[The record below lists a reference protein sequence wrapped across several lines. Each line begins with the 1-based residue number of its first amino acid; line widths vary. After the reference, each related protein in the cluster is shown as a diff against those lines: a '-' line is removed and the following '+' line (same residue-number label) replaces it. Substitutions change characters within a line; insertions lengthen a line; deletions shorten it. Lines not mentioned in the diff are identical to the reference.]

1 MVMVMKERIIM
12 HIDVNNAFLS
22 WTATEMVKNGYKKD
36 IRNRYA
42 VIGGDASKRKG
53 IVLAKSNPCKSKGV
67 ITGETLYNA
76 RRKCPYLEVY
86 APDYKIYRKYSD
98 AMFNYLSTYTNVI
111 ERYSIDECFVDFSD
125 LTTLFGDPIKCAYKI
140 KEDIKNKLGFTVN
153 VGIGNNKLCAKMAS
167 DFSKPDKVHTLFNN
181 EIKTKMWP
189 LDVSDLFMIGK
200 KSSLKLKELH
210 INTIYDLAHTDKKLL
225 ERIFKK
231 MGTMM
236 WEYANGIDNS
246 EVDYIYENPKSISSS
261 SVLPYN
267 YTDINEILKVIK
279 ELTIDTGHRLR
290 KSKMYANT
298 VTVWVK
304 YSNFEKVSKQQKL
317 ENSISS
323 DEDIYKIATLLFN
336 SIWTEESIRGLCVGV
351 ADLSTT
357 KRVQLSIFSKN
368 NDENEDKL
376 QEAIDSIRE
385 KYGSNLITYANI
397 KDKNIN
403 RDNNLRKH

>member
-1 MVMVMKERIIM
+1 MVMKERIIM

-22 WTATEMVKNGYKKD
+22 WTATEMVKNGCKKD

-111 ERYSIDECFVDFSD
+111 ERYSIDECFLDYSD

-181 EIKTKMWP
+181 EIETKMWP

-200 KSSLKLKELH
+200 RSSVKLKELH

-267 YTDINEILKVIK
+267 YTNINEILKVIK

-368 NDENEDKL
+368 NNECEDKL

>member
-1 MVMVMKERIIM
+1 MVMKERIIM

-53 IVLAKSNPCKSKGV
+53 IVLAKSNSCKSKGV

-111 ERYSIDECFVDFSD
+111 ERYSIDECFLDYSD

-181 EIKTKMWP
+181 EIETKMWP

-200 KSSLKLKELH
+200 RSSIKLKELH

-246 EVDYIYENPKSISSS
+246 EVDYTYENPKSISSS

-267 YTDINEILKVIK
+267 YTDINEILRVIK

>member
-1 MVMVMKERIIM
+1 MKERIIM

-125 LTTLFGDPIKCAYKI
+125 LTTLFGDSIKCAYKI

-181 EIKTKMWP
+181 EIETKMWP

-200 KSSLKLKELH
+200 KSSIKLKELH

-368 NDENEDKL
+368 NDEEEDKL

-403 RDNNLRKH
+403 RDNILRKH

>member
-1 MVMVMKERIIM
+1 MVMKERIIM

-36 IRNRYA
+36 IRNKYA

-111 ERYSIDECFVDFSD
+111 ERYSIDECFLDYSD

-181 EIKTKMWP
+181 EIETKMLP

-200 KSSLKLKELH
+200 RSSIKLKELH

>member
-1 MVMVMKERIIM
+1 MVMKERIIM

-22 WTATEMVKNGYKKD
+22 WTATEMVKNGYKRD

-111 ERYSIDECFVDFSD
+111 ERYSIDECFLDYSD

-181 EIKTKMWP
+181 EIETKMWP

-200 KSSLKLKELH
+200 RSSVKLKELH

-246 EVDYIYENPKSISSS
+246 EVDYTYENPKSISSS

-357 KRVQLSIFSKN
+357 KRVQLSIFSKS

>member
-1 MVMVMKERIIM
+1 
-12 HIDVNNAFLS
+12 
-22 WTATEMVKNGYKKD
+22 
-36 IRNRYA
+36 
-42 VIGGDASKRKG
+42 
-53 IVLAKSNPCKSKGV
+53 
-67 ITGETLYNA
+67 
-76 RRKCPYLEVY
+76 
-86 APDYKIYRKYSD
+86 
-98 AMFNYLSTYTNVI
+98 
-111 ERYSIDECFVDFSD
+111 
-125 LTTLFGDPIKCAYKI
+125 
-140 KEDIKNKLGFTVN
+140 
-153 VGIGNNKLCAKMAS
+153 
-167 DFSKPDKVHTLFNN
+167 
-181 EIKTKMWP
+181 
-189 LDVSDLFMIGK
+189 
-200 KSSLKLKELH
+200 
-210 INTIYDLAHTDKKLL
+210 
-225 ERIFKK
+225 
-231 MGTMM
+231 
-236 WEYANGIDNS
+236 
-246 EVDYIYENPKSISSS
+246 
-261 SVLPYN
+261 
-267 YTDINEILKVIK
+267 
-279 ELTIDTGHRLR
+279 
-290 KSKMYANT
+290 MYANT

>member
-1 MVMVMKERIIM
+1 MVMKERIIM

-76 RRKCPYLEVY
+76 RRKCSYLEVY

-111 ERYSIDECFVDFSD
+111 ERYSIDECFVDYSD

-181 EIKTKMWP
+181 EIETKMWP

-200 KSSLKLKELH
+200 RSSVKLKELH

-231 MGTMM
+231 TGTMM

-279 ELTIDTGHRLR
+279 ELTIDTGSRLR

-357 KRVQLSIFSKN
+357 KKVQLSIFSKN

>member
-1 MVMVMKERIIM
+1 MKERIIM

-42 VIGGDASKRKG
+42 IIGGDASKRKG

-111 ERYSIDECFVDFSD
+111 ERYSIDECFLDYSD

-181 EIKTKMWP
+181 EIETKMWP

-200 KSSLKLKELH
+200 RSSVKLKELH

-279 ELTIDTGHRLR
+279 ELTIDTGSRLR

-357 KRVQLSIFSKN
+357 KRIQLSIFNKN
-368 NDENEDKL
+368 NDEGEDKL

>member
-1 MVMVMKERIIM
+1 MKERIIM

-36 IRNRYA
+36 IRNKYA

-111 ERYSIDECFVDFSD
+111 ERYSIDECFLDYSD

-181 EIKTKMWP
+181 EIETKMWP

-200 KSSLKLKELH
+200 RSSIKLKELH

-279 ELTIDTGHRLR
+279 ELTINTGSRLR

-385 KYGSNLITYANI
+385 KYGNNLITYANI

>member
-1 MVMVMKERIIM
+1 MVMKERIIM

-42 VIGGDASKRKG
+42 IIGGDASKRKG

-111 ERYSIDECFVDFSD
+111 ERYSIDECFLDYSD

-181 EIKTKMWP
+181 EIETKMWP

-200 KSSLKLKELH
+200 RSSVKLKELH

-279 ELTIDTGHRLR
+279 ELTIDTGSRLR

-357 KRVQLSIFSKN
+357 KRIQLSIFNKN
-368 NDENEDKL
+368 NDEGEDKL

>member
-86 APDYKIYRKYSD
+86 SPDYKIYRKYSD

-111 ERYSIDECFVDFSD
+111 ERYSIDECFLDYSD

-167 DFSKPDKVHTLFNN
+167 DFSKPDKVHTLFNY
-181 EIKTKMWP
+181 EIETKMWP

-200 KSSLKLKELH
+200 KSSVKLKELH

-304 YSNFEKVSKQQKL
+304 YSNFEKISKQQKL

>member
-1 MVMVMKERIIM
+1 MVMKERIIM

-111 ERYSIDECFVDFSD
+111 ERYSIDECFLDYSD

-181 EIKTKMWP
+181 EIETKMWP

-200 KSSLKLKELH
+200 RSSVKLKELH

-246 EVDYIYENPKSISSS
+246 GVDYIYENPKSISSS

-267 YTDINEILKVIK
+267 YTNINEILKVIK

>member
-67 ITGETLYNA
+67 ITGESLYNA

-86 APDYKIYRKYSD
+86 SPDYKIYRKYSD

-111 ERYSIDECFVDFSD
+111 ERYSIDECFLDYSD

-167 DFSKPDKVHTLFNN
+167 DFSKPDKVHTLFNY
-181 EIKTKMWP
+181 EIETKMWP

-200 KSSLKLKELH
+200 RSSVKLKELH